1 VDLDG
6 QLELFNGALDR
17 PLPVGGNLHERP
29 DPDVE
34 TFAVE
39 IAHPDERTGV
49 GKHSDVDRAVLTALE
64 EALADARE
72 SRDDR
77 PALVVLASCLGVLG
91 APSTPLPARG
101 VSLRQAGDDWLRR
114 LEAQQKSES
123 TLVGYRVAIDDLLD
137 WSETNGR
144 DILTETAI
152 VDYLNSYQERAQPA
166 EASYYRR
173 FVLLRKFVRWVCRR
187 DGVPDPFLDLDAPP
201 KPRQER
207 DWLTPDEFRRLLDAA
222 GRPERNL
229 PGLAE
234 RDRLVLLVLVTT
246 GLRRSELCA
255 LEWRDLELGREPS
268 LLVRC
273 GKGSKSRRQPL
284 PASLARELRRLRAA
298 RQPEPTDPVFCGL
311 EGGRLQETILADIIR
326 RAANRAGIEKHVTAH
341 TLRHTAA
348 TWLRQALG
356 DTRLVAE
363 YLGHADLS
371 TVARYAHVDRK
382 ELFTAASRLEELA
395 VAGEESAASV
405 DVQSV
410 GEPAPYRSSVLDGT
424 EDTSMGSVR
433 PRRRRRRRPE
443 TPELL
448 SGWVWAGRAASS
460 CRDRCAISPPAARK
474 RESMT
479 TRPGVRL
486 RFPCACD
493 FLALW

>member
-1 VDLDG
+1 MPAKQPPGIDSAR
-6 QLELFNGALDR
+6 QLELFDEALDESQPIEAEPFVINDR
-17 PLPVGGNLHERP
+17 RGGSSA
-29 DPDVE
+29 DVE
-34 TFAVE
+34 ALPAKPAAPSETRGEGTHAG
-39 IAHPDERTGV
+39 A
-49 GKHSDVDRAVLTALE
+49 DRAVLRVFE
-64 EALADARE
+64 NALAAAR
-72 SRDDR
+72 SAGDDR
-77 PALVVLASCLGVLG
+77 PALVVAASCFGVLG
-91 APSTPLPARG
+91 VPSTHLPANG

-114 LEAQQKSES
+114 LETQQKSES

-152 VDYLNSYQERAQPA
+152 VDYLHSYQERAQPA

-187 DGVPDPFLDLDAPP
+187 DGLPDPFLDLDAPP

-207 DWLTPDEFRRLLDAA
+207 DWLTPEEFRRLLDAA

-234 RDRLVLLVLVTT
+234 RDRLVLLALVTT

-255 LEWRDLELGREPS
+255 LEWRDLELGGREPS

-284 PASLARELRRLRAA
+284 TASLARELRRLRAA

-326 RAANRAGIEKHVTAH
+326 RAAKRAGIEKHVTAH
-341 TLRHTAA
+341 TLRHTAG
-348 TWLRQALG
+348 TWLRQELG

-371 TVARYAHVDRK
+371 TVARYAHVDRR
-382 ELFTAASRLEELA
+382 ELFTAARRLEELA
-395 VAGEESAASV
+395 VRQDEP
-405 DVQSV
+405 
-410 GEPAPYRSSVLDGT
+410 PAPADVDPAGDAGNSDGDATHSKRPRRS
-424 EDTSMGSVR
+424 
-433 PRRRRRRRPE
+433 RRRRRRRP
-443 TPELL
+443 
-448 SGWVWAGRAASS
+448 R
-460 CRDRCAISPPAARK
+460 
-474 RESMT
+474 
-479 TRPGVRL
+479 
-486 RFPCACD
+486 
-493 FLALW
+493 

>member
-1 VDLDG
+1 LSVATRARKARTDLDQDG
-6 QLELFNGALDR
+6 QLDLFDEVPAR
-17 PLPVGGNLHERP
+17 HLPVGGDQPERSNG
-29 DPDVE
+29 DAE
-34 TFAVE
+34 TFAAP
-39 IAHPDERTGV
+39 IALPSERAGE
-49 GKHSDVDRAVLTALE
+49 GRHAGADRAVLRALE
-64 EALADARE
+64 EGLADARE
-72 SRDDR
+72 AGDDR
-77 PALVVLASCLGVLG
+77 PALLVLASCLGVLG
-91 APSTPLPARG
+91 APSTTPPPAQG

-114 LEAQQKSES
+114 LGTQQKSES

-144 DILTETAI
+144 DILTEAAI
-152 VDYLNSYQERAQPA
+152 VDYLHSYQERAQPA

-201 KPRQER
+201 KPRRER
-207 DWLTPDEFRRLLDAA
+207 DWLTPEEFRRLLGAA

-234 RDRLVLLVLVTT
+234 RDRLVLLALVTT

-255 LEWRDLELGREPS
+255 LEWRDLELGGREPS

-326 RAANRAGIEKHVTAH
+326 RAAKRAGIEKHVTAH

-348 TWLRQALG
+348 TWLRQELG

-371 TVARYAHVDRK
+371 TVARYAHVDCK
-382 ELFTAASRLEELA
+382 ELFEAAGRLEQLAASMDEP
-395 VAGEESAASV
+395 
-405 DVQSV
+405 
-410 GEPAPYRSSVLDGT
+410 PAPVDISTAGDALPDQCPALDASPDLAST
-424 EDTSMGSVR
+424 EAER
-433 PRRRRRRRPE
+433 PRRRHRRRRRRR
-443 TPELL
+443 
-448 SGWVWAGRAASS
+448 R
-460 CRDRCAISPPAARK
+460 
-474 RESMT
+474 
-479 TRPGVRL
+479 
-486 RFPCACD
+486 
-493 FLALW
+493 